1 MLRMLSVELAKATRQ
16 RLGLAALGC
25 IAVLVGLFAWGLW
38 AHPLPQR
45 LPGTAAGEFVVGGRL
60 TTAPLLCYL
69 LLRVPVATTLLLPLL
84 LAVFTGGLLAG
95 ERHLGTLRTLL
106 ARPVTRAGLLAA
118 KLLTSWIYALALCAF
133 LGLFSLLLG
142 YLLFGPGDLVPMF
155 GQGHGLTIFDHR
167 QALGRLALGYG
178 LAAVALTAVASLGLF
193 FSSLCDN
200 PLTAAGLTVAF
211 LFISAALQVLPYFES
226 WKPYLLTSYLDLG
239 NHAFARH
246 IPWTEVSTGLAYLGG
261 YSALAAFL
269 AGVVLW
275 KRDVLC

>member
-1 MLRMLSVELAKATRQ
+1 VLRALSVELSKATRQ

-25 IAVLVGLFAWGLW
+25 LAVLVGLFAWGMW

-60 TTAPLLCYL
+60 STAPLLCYL

-106 ARPVTRAGLLAA
+106 ARPVTRAGLLGA

-178 LAAVALTAVASLGLF
+178 LAAAALTAVASLGLF

-239 NHAFARH
+239 NHAFAKR
-246 IPWTEVSTGLAYLGG
+246 IPWAEIGTGLAYLGG
-261 YSALAAFL
+261 YSALAALL

-275 KRDVLC
+275 RRDVLC